1 MGILLRA
8 AVTAA
13 AIALTA
19 LLLSPHIQWGQVDY
33 GMGELGKWLSLLLT
47 AVVLGLVNGFVKPIL
62 VIISLPLTCATLGLF
77 IFVINA
83 LMLWIVAQF
92 PQQLGFTVENFLWA
106 LIGSILISIVSG
118 VLSKVV
124 K

>member
-13 AIALTA
+13 AIALTT
-19 LLLSPHIQWGQVDY
+19 LLLQPHIQWGLVDY
-33 GMGELGKWLSLLLT
+33 GLGELGKWLSLLLT

>member
-13 AIALTA
+13 AIAITA
-19 LLLSPHIQWGQVDY
+19 FLLSPHIQWGLVDY
-33 GMGELGKWLSLLLT
+33 GLGELGRWLSLLLT
-47 AVVLGLVNGFVKPIL
+47 AIVLGLVNGFVKPIL
-62 VIISLPLTCATLGLF
+62 LVISLPITCATLGLF

-83 LMLWIVAQF
+83 LMLMLVSLI
-92 PQQLGFTVENFLWA
+92 PQLGFSVDGFLWA
-106 LIGSILISIVSG
+106 LIGSILISLVSG
-118 VLSKVV
+118 LLSKVV